1 MEKGMPA
8 TAYIKDNRLPRILAG
23 HPWIYQSDLLPLKNA
38 PDDGAAV
45 TVRSQGGSFVGKGFY
60 NSKSSISIR
69 LMTRD
74 KNEELDEAWLRR
86 RLEEAIDFRKKYCK
100 PRECRRLVWSEADLL
115 SGLIVDQYGD
125 LLVIQTLSFAMDLR
139 KEAIARILQQL
150 LQPKT
155 ILERNDVASRKYE
168 GLSESISVLAGQP
181 PAPSPV
187 RIGSAQFEVDW
198 MRGHKTGTYLDQQ
211 DNWET
216 VGSFCMGKSVLDC
229 FTYEGGFAIHAAL
242 AGARCVQAVDIS
254 GDAVTRCRKNAELNK
269 VSCEFITANVFDHLT
284 RLVQEKK
291 SFDIV
296 ILDPPSFTKSRDKL
310 EDALRGYKQIHLKA
324 LKLLAPGGLL
334 ATFCCSHHVDA
345 ETFRAVALDA
355 GFDTRKNLRLLATF
369 TQPLD
374 HPVLPAVP
382 ETEYLKGHLFQIA

>member
-1 MEKGMPA
+1 MSLA
-8 TAYIKDNRLPRILAG
+8 AYIKDHRLPRILAG
-23 HPWIYQSDLLPLKNA
+23 HPWVYQSDLLSLKKA
-38 PDDGAAV
+38 PVDGDAV
-45 TVRSQGGSFVGKGFY
+45 VVRSQSGSFVGKGFY

-86 RLEEAIDFRKKYCK
+86 RLEAAIDFRKNFCK
-100 PRECRRLVWSEADLL
+100 PRASKRLVWSEADFL

-125 LLVIQTLSFAMDLR
+125 TLVIQTLSLAMDQR
-139 KEAIARILQQL
+139 KGAIANILRDL
-150 LQPKT
+150 LRPKS
-155 ILERNDVASRKYE
+155 ILERNDVASRRYE
-168 GLSESISVLAGQP
+168 GLTELVALIDGDKPIPTPIRL
-181 PAPSPV
+181 
-187 RIGSAQFEVDW
+187 GSAQFEVDC

-216 VGSFCMGKSVLDC
+216 VGSFCKGRSVLDC

-242 AGARCVQAVDIS
+242 AGARSVQAVDIS
-254 GDAVTRCRKNAELNK
+254 GDAVARCRKNAELNK
-269 VSCEFITANVFDHLT
+269 VSCEFIQANVFDQLT
-284 RLVQEKK
+284 KLVNDGKH
-291 SFDIV
+291 FDVV
-296 ILDPPSFTKSRDKL
+296 ILDPPSFTKTRDKL

-355 GFDTRKNLRLLATF
+355 GFDTRKNIRLLATF
-369 TQPLD
+369 AQPLD
-374 HPVLPAVP
+374 HPILPAVP
-382 ETEYLKGHLFQIA
+382 ETEYLKGHLFQII